1 MTLILSLSLLTGCKS
16 AKVKAV
22 EETIKAIGTVAIDS
36 GDSMAAAEDLY
47 HALSV
52 EDQGKVSK
60 AGTLAEAS
68 KALADMMAQAFLEDM
83 KQLAPALN
91 ARNIV
96 FCHELIDSTE
106 AALDKIPPS
115 VREQVLDATKD
126 SDGKN
131 SQENFSSYRS
141 ALKSLCIHN
150 TKMAAPAF
158 VIESDG
164 GTLVNDPVILPHIT
178 RLSCWATRKPG
189 AEAPLPRTK
198 DISVNT
204 EPSPTRRTPPSRR
217 QIRTA
222 TCWKFSWTSTAGLQA
237 SRSGF
242 PRS

>member
-1 MTLILSLSLLTGCKS
+1 MPPRADERATERIKKERYSVSVLLTLILSLSLLTGCKS

-83 KQLAPALN
+83 KQLAPA
-91 ARNIV
+91 
-96 FCHELIDSTE
+96 
-106 AALDKIPPS
+106 
-115 VREQVLDATKD
+115 
-126 SDGKN
+126 
-131 SQENFSSYRS
+131 
-141 ALKSLCIHN
+141 
-150 TKMAAPAF
+150 F

-178 RLSCWATRKPG
+178 RLSCWA
-189 AEAPLPRTK
+189 RTK

>member
-1 MTLILSLSLLTGCKS
+1 MPPRADERATERIKKERYSVSVLLTLILSLSLLTGCKS

-83 KQLAPALN
+83 KQL
-91 ARNIV
+91 
-96 FCHELIDSTE
+96 
-106 AALDKIPPS
+106 
-115 VREQVLDATKD
+115 
-126 SDGKN
+126 
-131 SQENFSSYRS
+131 
-141 ALKSLCIHN
+141 
-150 TKMAAPAF
+150 APAF